1 MRIDIWSDIVC
12 PWCYIGKARFERALA
27 GFEHADEVEVEFH
40 SFRLDPSAPEE
51 PEPVLDALADKYGMS
66 ADQARAADAGARA
79 NAEGEGLPFTS
90 ERSHA
95 NTFDAH
101 RLLHLARDRG
111 VQREAVDT
119 LFRAYFGEGADV
131 FGRDALVGLAEK
143 AGLDADE
150 ARRVL
155 EGRQYA
161 DHVEDDTEQARALG
175 ATGVPFF
182 VIDERYGVS
191 GAQPADVFTQ
201 VLEKAWEERD

>member
-1 MRIDIWSDIVC
+1 MRVDIWSDIVC

-27 GFEHADEVEVEFH
+27 SFEHADEVEVEFH
-40 SFRLDPSAPEE
+40 SFQLDPSAPEE
-51 PEPVLDALADKYGMS
+51 PEPLLSFLADRYGMS
-66 ADQARAADAGARA
+66 TDQARETDAGAGA
-79 NAEGEGLPFTS
+79 NAEGEGLAYTS
-90 ERSHA
+90 ARKNA

-101 RLLHLARDRG
+101 RLLHLARERG
-111 VQREAVDT
+111 RQREAVDT
-119 LFRAYFGEGADV
+119 LFRANFGEGADV
-131 FGRDALVGLAEK
+131 FGREALVGLAEK

-155 EGRQYA
+155 EEGRYA
-161 DHVEDDTEQARALG
+161 DHVKADVEQARALG

-191 GAQPADVFTQ
+191 GAQPADVFTR